1 MTALKVEQGILV
13 VVDDPGWR
21 KFRGLLPRLKRA
33 AAAAEKA
40 AKFRGVSSLTVLLSG
55 DAKLKALNRDF
66 RAKDKATNV
75 LSFPAAPNADGY
87 RGDIA
92 LALGVTRREAKLA
105 GKSMADH
112 AAHLVVH
119 GVLHLAG
126 HDHVRARDAKLMEKL
141 EIEILGR
148 LGIANPYE
156 ATEKA
161 AR

>member
-1 MTALKVEQGILV
+1 MTASKAQQGILL

-40 AKFRGVSSLTVLLSG
+40 AKFRGASSLTILLSG
-55 DAKLKALNRDF
+55 DRKVRILNRDF
-66 RAKDKATNV
+66 RHKDKPTNV
-75 LSFPAAPNADGY
+75 LSFPAAPNRDGY

-92 LALGVTRREAKLA
+92 LALGVTRREAKAA
-105 GKSMADH
+105 GKSLADH

-126 HDHVRARDAKLMEKL
+126 YDHIRARDAKLMEKL
-141 EIEILGR
+141 EIAILDG

-156 ATEKA
+156 AA
-161 AR
+161 G

>member
-1 MTALKVEQGILV
+1 MTAPKLQQGILV

-40 AKFRGVSSLTVLLSG
+40 AKFRGVSSLTILLSG
-55 DAKLKALNRDF
+55 DAKLKTLNRNF
-66 RAKDKATNV
+66 RDKDKATNV
-75 LSFPAAPNADGY
+75 LSFPAAPNRENY

-92 LALGVTRREAKLA
+92 LALGVTRREARLA
-105 GKSMADH
+105 GKNLADH
-112 AAHLVVH
+112 ATHLVVH

-126 HDHVRARDAKLMEKL
+126 HDHVRARDAKVMEKL
-141 EIEILGR
+141 EIDILGG

-156 ATEKA
+156 VAG
-161 AR
+161 